1 MITKAGL
8 KFLKEEIEQ
17 IRKNQNV
24 EKFNLEQWA
33 DAIFEQ
39 TGIELDENQVLEIF
53 ETL

>member
-1 MITKAGL
+1 MFTEAGL
-8 KFLKEEIEQ
+8 KNLKKEIEQ

-24 EKFNLEQWA
+24 EKFNLEQWV

-39 TGIELDENQVLEIF
+39 TGIELEEEQVMEIF